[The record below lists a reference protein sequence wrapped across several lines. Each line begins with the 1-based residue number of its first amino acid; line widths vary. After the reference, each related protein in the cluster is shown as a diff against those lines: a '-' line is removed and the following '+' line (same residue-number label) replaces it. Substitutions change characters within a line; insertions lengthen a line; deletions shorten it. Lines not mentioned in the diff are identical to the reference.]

1 MRILSV
7 HPNSVL
13 DRWHVYLRILFQDT
27 FERAKSWVK
36 ELDRQARKDIVIAL
50 AGNKFDLSNKRMVEV
65 EVSFTSRG

>member
-1 MRILSV
+1 MSGPFREFIGL
-7 HPNSVL
+7 VL
-13 DRWHVYLRILFQDT
+13 TVYFLQDT

-65 EVSFTSRG
+65 EVGC

>member
-1 MRILSV
+1 MVIQHLY
-7 HPNSVL
+7 NGC
-13 DRWHVYLRILFQDT
+13 LRNFQDT

-65 EVSFTSRG
+65 EVIEL